1 MFEQTEVDVIE
12 DIDEYQTWPG
22 WLTLALRV
30 LIMVWFLFELR
41 NTMTYEHNSN
51 KLHFF
56 LHFGAASLVW
66 FIYLPVVALIALQVS
81 PLWRYKLL
89 LGKVY
94 IGGEMTVLLYCR
106 IYELYTAL

>member
-1 MFEQTEVDVIE
+1 MIE

-22 WLTLALRV
+22 WLTLILRV
-30 LIMVWFLFELR
+30 VIMVWFLLELR
-41 NTMTYEHNSN
+41 HTMTYEHNTQ
-51 KLHFF
+51 KLNFF

-89 LGKVY
+89 LGEY
-94 IGGEMTVLLYCR
+94 FSYL
-106 IYELYTAL
+106 